1 MNWRRGLLLL
11 WAIGSIT
18 WIAVVVVMYNAIQK
32 ILDPMVAY
40 QGIFPFDE
48 WRAKGVSDD
57 QIAAFLSKHAV
68 IDYGK
73 LAVLPPT
80 IFLAAIVAMWWVFRR
95 LRRPPSN

>member
-11 WAIGSIT
+11 WALGSIA
-18 WIAVVVVMYNAIQK
+18 WVAVVVVMYNAIQK

-48 WRAKGVSDD
+48 WRAKGISDD

-68 IDYGK
+68 FDYGR
-73 LAVLPPT
+73 LAVLPPA
-80 IFLAAIVAMWWVFRR
+80 IILAAMVGTWWAARRFRQ
-95 LRRPPSN
+95 SG